1 MKNNK
6 ILTKEQQ
13 KMIEDNIGLV
23 YQFCQTKNIVS
34 SFEFDDAIQIASIG
48 LIKAVLSYDKD
59 KGCLSTYA
67 YLCMHTEFLIA
78 LRNNKHR
85 KLGYV
90 QSLNEPV
97 NMPKEN
103 SKIYLEDLISDRLD
117 LCDFILAKLNLE
129 FAYSKLSKRDKEI
142 IDRFVLEGQ
151 SQQDIAKEL
160 KLAQPTIS
168 RIIRKFKNTLEED

>member
-1 MKNNK
+1 MK

-23 YQFCQTKNIVS
+23 YKFCQTKDIIS
-34 SFEFDDAIQIASIG
+34 SFEFDDAVQIASIG
-48 LIKAVLSYDKD
+48 LIKAILSYDKD
-59 KGCLSTYA
+59 KGGLSTYA
-67 YLCMHTEFLIA
+67 YLCMHTEFLMA

-85 KLGYV
+85 KLGYM

-103 SKIYLEDLISDRLD
+103 SKNVYLEDLISDRLD

-129 FAYSKLSKRDKEI
+129 LAYSKLSKRDKEI

-151 SQQDIAKEL
+151 NQQDIAKEL

-168 RIIRKFKNTLEED
+168 RIIRKFKNTLKED

>member
-1 MKNNK
+1 MK

-23 YQFCQTKNIVS
+23 YKFCQTKNIVS

-48 LIKAVLSYDKD
+48 LIKAILSYDKD
-59 KGCLSTYA
+59 KGGLSTYA

-85 KLGYV
+85 KLGYM

-97 NMPKEN
+97 NMSKED
-103 SKIYLEDLISDRLD
+103 SKNVYLEDLISDKLD

-129 FAYSKLSKRDKEI
+129 LAYSKLSKRDKEI

-151 SQQDIAKEL
+151 NQQDIAKEL